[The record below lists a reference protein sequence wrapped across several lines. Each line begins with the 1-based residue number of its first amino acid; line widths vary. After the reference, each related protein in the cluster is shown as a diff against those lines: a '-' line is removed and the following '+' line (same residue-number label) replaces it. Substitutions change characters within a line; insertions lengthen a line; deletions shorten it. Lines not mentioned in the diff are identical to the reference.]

1 MLLAIDIGNSQI
13 VCGVLQKDALIA
25 EWRLATDH
33 IKTADEYDMT
43 LRSLLAIHQVDLS
56 SIQGCIMTSVVP
68 PLTHTFEILLHAL
81 VGQAPLIVTASCP
94 HGLSLRYDNPEE
106 IGTDRLVN
114 AAAAFSRYQR
124 GLIIVD
130 FGTATTFCTITG
142 QGEYLGGA
150 IAPGLKGAADSLHLK
165 TAKLPKVDLAI
176 PPSIIGRDTATSMQ
190 SGIMF
195 GYAGLVDAIVTR
207 IQQEIDQ
214 PTYVLATGGM
224 ASSVTPISKT
234 IQEVRP
240 YLTLEGLALLYSRMT
255 FPVDNHS
262 TPAPD
267 YLS

>member
-13 VCGVLQKDALIA
+13 ECGVFQENTLIA
-25 EWRLATDH
+25 DWRLATNH
-33 IKTADEYDMT
+33 TKTSDEYDMAM
-43 LRSLLAIHQVDLS
+43 RSLLEIHKVNLTSIHGAI
-56 SIQGCIMTSVVP
+56 ITSVVP
-68 PLTHTFEILLHAL
+68 PLTQDFEMLIQAL
-81 VGQAPLIVTASCP
+81 IGKTPIIVKSSTP
-94 HGLSLRYDNPEE
+94 YGLTLRYENPEE

-114 AAAAFSRYQR
+114 AAAAFSHYQR

-130 FGTATTFCTITG
+130 FGTATTFCTVTS

-176 PPSIIGRDTATSMQ
+176 PSSVIGRDTATSMQ

-207 IQQEIDQ
+207 IQQDIGQ
-214 PTYVLATGGM
+214 SLYVLATGGL
-224 ASSVTPISKT
+224 ASAISPISST

-240 YLTLEGLALLYSRMT
+240 HLTLEGLALLYSRMT
-255 FPVDNHS
+255 
-262 TPAPD
+262 TACG
-267 YLS
+267 

>member
-13 VCGVLQKDALIA
+13 VCGVLQKDTIIA
-25 EWRLATDH
+25 QWRLATDH
-33 IKTADEYDMT
+33 IKTADEYDMA
-43 LRSLLAIHQVDLS
+43 LRSLFAIHQVDLA
-56 SIQGCIMTSVVP
+56 SIHGCIMTSVVP

-81 VGQAPLIVTASCP
+81 VGKAPLIATASCP

-114 AAAAFSRYQR
+114 ASAAFARYKK

-130 FGTATTFCTITG
+130 FGTATTFCTITQ

-165 TAKLPKVDLAI
+165 TAKLPKVDLAV
-176 PPSIIGRDTATSMQ
+176 PPSVIGSDTASSMQ

-195 GYAGLVDAIVTR
+195 GYAGLVDAIVQR
-207 IQQEIDQ
+207 IKQEIDH
-214 PTYVLATGGM
+214 PSYVLATGGL
-224 ASSVTPISKT
+224 AAVITPISKT

-240 YLTLEGLALLYSRMT
+240 HLTLEGLALLYSRMT
-255 FPVDNHS
+255 SPCG
-262 TPAPD
+262 
-267 YLS
+267 